1 MVDHRQGGS
10 VMIYR
15 EIVHTCSN
23 SEVARAAVK
32 SIGGDFAR
40 DFVAEA
46 SRRELPS
53 GVLAARLVRE
63 FADKADEVALQSVV
77 AATHGSDHPNLSGLR
92 YILERGVRDNSRKGA
107 GSGAPPAWMIAAR
120 SAA

>member
-1 MVDHRQGGS
+1 
-10 VMIYR
+10 MIYR

-46 SRRELPS
+46 SRRALPS

-63 FADKADEVALQSVV
+63 FADKADEVELQSVV
-77 AATHGSDHPNLSGLR
+77 AATHGSDQPILSGLR
-92 YILERGVRDNSRKGA
+92 YILERGVRDNARKA
-107 GSGAPPAWMIAAR
+107 GGNKTPPAWMIAAAR